1 MHSFKFFIMLFK
13 KLKCGRFLRHTVER
27 RRTLLV

>member
-1 MHSFKFFIMLFK
+1 MLFK